1 MDERGRLLAATDALD
16 NWAIDVSSVVEVS
29 RSENVVFRVEDRSG
43 KRFVLRL
50 HRPGYHTFA
59 ELESEQ
65 QWTHALTSAGIDVPI
80 PTRTRRGEG
89 YAKVAFGDETRY
101 AGVLEWV
108 DGEAMWTLIEK
119 DADTQTAI
127 RNFSS
132 LGTLMAAM
140 HEQAT
145 QWTTPQGFTRHILDE
160 HGLMGSAP
168 FWGRFWEAPALSVTQ
183 RARFEGFRARIF
195 DLLVDYAKD
204 KNVFSLIHADLHPGN
219 IVVHEDQLHVIDFD
233 DAGFG
238 WHVYDMA
245 VALKNFQDRDDFARL
260 QMALIEGYRRV
271 RSVDDETIA
280 RLPLFLLIRA
290 LATIGWIS
298 ARPDL
303 SSGDYVH
310 RMIDYAERHA
320 DAVLGNS

>member
-1 MDERGRLLAATDALD
+1 MDEHHRLRAATEALR
-16 NWAIDVSSVVEVS
+16 NWDIDVSHVVEVS
-29 RSENVVFRVEDRSG
+29 RSENVVFKVDDQTG
-43 KRFVLRL
+43 NQFVLRL
-50 HRPGYHTFA
+50 HRPGYHSLD
-59 ELESEQ
+59 ELDSEQ
-65 QWTHALTSAGIDVPI
+65 QWTQALTRSGIDVPI
-80 PTRTRRGEG
+80 TRRTRHDDG
-89 YAKVAFGDETRY
+89 YAQVAFGTETRY

-127 RNFSS
+127 RNFTA

-145 QWTTPQGFTRHILDE
+145 QWTPPQGFSRHTLDE
-160 HGLMGSAP
+160 HGLMGDAP
-168 FWGRFWEAPALSVTQ
+168 FWGRFWEAPALSIAQ
-183 RARFEGFRARIF
+183 RARFETIRAWIF
-195 DLLVDYAKD
+195 DRLVAIGKD
-204 KNVFSLIHADLHPGN
+204 RKTFSLIHADLHPGN

-245 VALKNFQDRDDFARL
+245 VALKNFQDRDDFAHV
-260 QMALIEGYRRV
+260 QQALIEGYRRV
-271 RSVDDETIA
+271 RPIDDATIA

-298 ARPDL
+298 ARTDL
-303 SSGDYVH
+303 STGDYVY
-310 RMIDYAERHA
+310 RMIEYVEQHA
-320 DAVLGNS
+320 DAVLGDS